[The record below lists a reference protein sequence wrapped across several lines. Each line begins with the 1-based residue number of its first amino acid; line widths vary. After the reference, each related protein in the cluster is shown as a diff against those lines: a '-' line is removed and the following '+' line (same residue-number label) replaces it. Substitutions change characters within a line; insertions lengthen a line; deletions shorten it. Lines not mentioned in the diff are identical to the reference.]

1 MAMNLGSF
9 LMMSVIVVLLLTL
22 LVHRERIMMDVA
34 RMAGYRKG
42 YDAGAKT
49 AARNI
54 NDRVHREMNRIHG
67 KAHLVPGV
75 DGR

>member
-1 MAMNLGSF
+1 MNFGSF
-9 LMMSVIVVLLLTL
+9 LMMSIVLILLFTL
-22 LVHRERIMMDVA
+22 LVHRERIMVDFA

-54 NDRVHREMNRIHG
+54 HDRVNREMKRMYG
-67 KAHLVPGV
+67 KTHLVPGV
-75 DGR
+75 EGR